1 MKWPPN
7 LYALELSKRFLKK
20 RKQKQKTKEK
30 VIKKDE
36 VKV

>member
-7 LYALELSKRFLKK
+7 LYALELSKRFKKK